1 MNYETLSAEL
11 KGEFD
16 IRAEDLSPELQL
28 CVDRIDM
35 LRKQDRG
42 DCDTRLAPPAGD
54 YPIEFSVARTAKE
67 YNEIFQLR
75 RLAFAEAGWID
86 PETDSVTDPLDDL
99 PTSVLVAA
107 RAEGRLVGSLRVS
120 IGPQGSRVP
129 SLPCEIEFPGELQTV
144 RKDFKRPAEFCRVA
158 IDPELSNRSFR
169 TTLYGNLVRSAMLV
183 AQAARVDFA
192 LAAVHSKLSLFYQHM
207 IGFRPIAKSD
217 GYGVIQQPTHLL
229 GGRFVDLV
237 ERSNRRNK
245 FFHVAESDVL
255 SARRVLQLTHPRL

>member
-1 MNYETLSAEL
+1 MIYDTLSAEL
-11 KGEFD
+11 EGEFD
-16 IRAEDLSPELQL
+16 IRSEELSPELQL

-35 LRKQDRG
+35 LRKKDHRSWN
-42 DCDTRLAPPAGD
+42 TRLAAPAGD
-54 YPIEFSVARTAKE
+54 YPIEFSVAHTAKQ

-99 PTSVLVAA
+99 PTSVLVSA
-107 RAEGRLVGSLRVS
+107 RADGRLVGSLRVS
-120 IGPQGSRVP
+120 IGPAGSRVP
-129 SLPCEIEFPGELQTV
+129 SLPCEIEFPQELREV
-144 RKDFKRPAEFCRVA
+144 RARYQRPAEFCRVA

-207 IGFRPIAKSD
+207 IGFKPLAKSD

-229 GGRFVDLV
+229 GGRVVDLV
-237 ERSNRRNK
+237 ERSRRRNK
-245 FFHVAESDVL
+245 FFHVGEAECLAARQVL
-255 SARRVLQLTHPRL
+255 KLTHPRL